1 MGVMILP
8 TEPSSDY
15 AALHE
20 RYYLP
25 LVRLAAQ
32 LVDDLDT
39 AEDVVQDVFAA
50 LAGQRLPDDPLRYLR
65 TAVINRARS
74 TLRRRRTA
82 RTFLRS
88 ADAVEALDE
97 PADAPLLRT
106 EFGQRLLAVVDTLP
120 LRQREV
126 VVLRYYEDLVVAEI
140 ASVLGIRAGA
150 VSSALDRALK
160 TLNSRLGANHD
171 Q

>member
-8 TEPSSDY
+8 TDAVAGY
-15 AALHE
+15 ARLHE

-32 LVDDLDT
+32 LVDDLDS
-39 AEDVVQDVFAA
+39 AEDVVQDVFMA
-50 LAGQRLPDDPLRYLR
+50 LAGQAMPDDALRYLR
-65 TAVINRARS
+65 TAVINRSRS

-82 RTFLRS
+82 RTYLRS
-88 ADAVEALDE
+88 VGAGQAVDE
-97 PADAPLLRT
+97 SADAPLLRS
-106 EFGQRLLAVVDTLP
+106 ESGRRLLAIVDTLP

-126 VVLRYYEDLVVAEI
+126 VVLRFYEDLAVAEI